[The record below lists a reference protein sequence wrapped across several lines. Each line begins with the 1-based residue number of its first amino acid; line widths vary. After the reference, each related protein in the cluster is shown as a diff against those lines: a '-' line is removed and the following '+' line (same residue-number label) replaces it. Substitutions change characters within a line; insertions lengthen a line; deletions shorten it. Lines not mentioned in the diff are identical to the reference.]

1 MTILEVLICTY
12 GRRLAGIDSGGLPQ
26 VEGVRY
32 LVSCQLP
39 EDISPGQAM
48 AACRQ
53 LSQRKDVEI
62 RFVDGKGLSNNRNA
76 ALDAATAPL
85 ALIADD
91 DTSFDADGLRGII
104 ARFDADPALELITVR
119 RIHDCGSQY
128 PPDGHDLAR
137 PFKRYWPISIE
148 IALRMEAVRRRRW
161 RFSPLAGIGAP
172 YLEAGEENIF
182 LHNAVRSGAKCRFA
196 DIAVASHPG
205 ETTSGHSGGTPGT
218 LRAKGACLRIIR
230 GWATGLTRIPVEAFR
245 APCPTLRALLY
256 IFQGYVYSIANRRYL

>member
-39 EDISPGQAM
+39 EDITPGQAM

-119 RIHDCGSQY
+119 SIHDCGSQY

-137 PFKRYWPISIE
+137 PFKRY
-148 IALRMEAVRRRRW
+148 
-161 RFSPLAGIGAP
+161 
-172 YLEAGEENIF
+172 
-182 LHNAVRSGAKCRFA
+182 
-196 DIAVASHPG
+196 
-205 ETTSGHSGGTPGT
+205 
-218 LRAKGACLRIIR
+218 
-230 GWATGLTRIPVEAFR
+230 
-245 APCPTLRALLY
+245 
-256 IFQGYVYSIANRRYL
+256 